1 MRLLIL
7 AHPGCRPIIYTLQM
21 IMRRL
26 SGKILVIDDDPNV
39 LQILDLMLS
48 QAHHRVTTASN
59 WDEGMEILKEVSEGS
74 KPFDIIFLDLVMPGH
89 TGFDVL
95 RSLTMILYPMPPV
108 VILTAMNDLEN
119 AIKALELGATKY
131 LTKPIDADKML
142 QAVRDILGG
151 VEGSRF

>member
-1 MRLLIL
+1 
-7 AHPGCRPIIYTLQM
+7 M

-39 LQILDLMLS
+39 LEILDIMLT
-48 QAHHRVTTASN
+48 QARHRVTTALS
-59 WDEGMEILKEVSEGS
+59 WDAAMEILKGIAVGE
-74 KPFDIIFLDLVMPGH
+74 KPYDIIFLDLVMPGH

-95 RSLTMILYPMPPV
+95 RSLKMILYPMPPV

-119 AIKALELGATKY
+119 AVKALELGAAKY
-131 LTKPIDADKML
+131 LTKPIDAEKML
-142 QAVRDILGG
+142 KTVREILSG

>member
-1 MRLLIL
+1 
-7 AHPGCRPIIYTLQM
+7 
-21 IMRRL
+21 MRRF

-39 LQILDLMLS
+39 LEIVDLMLT
-48 QAHHRVTTASN
+48 QAHHRVTTAIS
-59 WDEGMEILKEVSEGS
+59 WDAAMEVLKEVAVGE
-74 KPFDIIFLDLVMPGH
+74 KPYDIIFLDLVMPGH

-95 RSLTMILYPMPPV
+95 RSLRMILYPMPPV

-119 AIKALELGATKY
+119 AVKALELGASKY
-131 LTKPIDADKML
+131 LTKPINAEKML